1 MADNNNNRFWPR
13 CIALVDMNAFFA
25 SIEQAE
31 DPALWG
37 KPVAITNGLV
47 GTCIITSTYEAR
59 AYGVHTGM
67 RIKQARQLCPG
78 LIQRPARP
86 ERYAE
91 ISTHIMDALQ
101 GITPDVEVFSV
112 DEAFLDLTRCQD
124 LWQTK
129 ELLGLR
135 IKEKVYRASGLK
147 CSVGIS
153 GDKTTA
159 KFAAKLKKPD
169 GLTIIP
175 PWETALRLRDVPAT
189 ELCGINKGIGAFL
202 ARHGAVTCGEVA
214 RLPISVLGRRFGNP
228 GRRIWHMCQGTD
240 PDKVETNI
248 RAPKSVGHGKVVPP
262 DSRDRETL
270 YMYLI
275 HMAEKVATRLRQNAL
290 DAQLYSVGLRT
301 LDSWVGDKFR
311 TPCPT
316 NDSKPIVK
324 MCKLVMRDY
333 WQGEGIF
340 QVHVGALDPRPERG
354 QYDLFGIDDSKAY
367 KLNKAMDLIN
377 RKFGEFT
384 LAPANL
390 LDKSTMPNVIAPAW
404 KPYGHRQTIPNSGRR
419 RDRAIVKKI
428 YEID

>member
-1 MADNNNNRFWPR
+1 MTDNENNPYWPR

-31 DPALWG
+31 DPDLWG

-59 AYGVHTGM
+59 ACGVHTGM
-67 RIKQARQLCPG
+67 RIKQAMQLCPG

-101 GITPDVEVFSV
+101 GFTPDVEVFSV

-124 LWQTK
+124 LWPTK
-129 ELLGLR
+129 ELLGRR
-135 IKEKVYRASGLK
+135 IKEQIYRTSGLK

-159 KFAAKLKKPD
+159 KFAAKLEKPD
-169 GLTIIP
+169 GLTIIS
-175 PWETALRLRDVPAT
+175 PWEAALRLREVPVT
-189 ELCGINKGIGAFL
+189 ELCGINRGIGAFL
-202 ARHGAVTCGEVA
+202 ARRGAVTCGDVA
-214 RLPISVLGRRFGNP
+214 RLPISVLGQRFGNP

-240 PDKVETNI
+240 PAKVESNI
-248 RAPKSVGHGKVVPP
+248 KAPKSVGHGKVVPP

-290 DAQLYSVGLRT
+290 DAQLYSVGLRAI
-301 LDSWVGDKFR
+301 DSWIGDKFR
-311 TPCPT
+311 TPYPT

-333 WQGEGIF
+333 WHGEGIF

-354 QYDLFGIDDSKAY
+354 QFDLFGIDDSKAY
-367 KLNKAMDLIN
+367 KLNRAMDLIN

-419 RDRAIVKKI
+419 QDRPIIKKV